1 MLEVKAVRA
10 TAGGADESRPFGK
23 ARKFPRC
30 LLSHKKCVASKFMAS
45 QELREKGR
53 YASQW
58 EDPPGVEK
66 TRGQQSTLEKVG
78 GRQVQT
84 TGMRQ
89 WKEGLPAE
97 LTGPLLPIFQG

>member
-10 TAGGADESRPFGK
+10 TAGGDDELGPFGK

-30 LLSHKKCVASKFMAS
+30 LLSHKKCVVSKFMAS

-53 YASQW
+53 YASLW
-58 EDPPGVEK
+58 EDLAGVEK
-66 TRGQQSTLEKVG
+66 TRGQQNTLEKVG

-84 TGMRQ
+84 TGMRP

-97 LTGPLLPIFQG
+97 LTGPLLPTFQS